1 LLLLNAGIGNDP
13 REDRKFNMIK
23 QSMDY
28 DPNGDYIRLWVTE
41 LKEIPSPQIHAP
53 WLLSFGALSAAK
65 VKLGESYP
73 NPIVVA
79 PEWTRHVKGNRKV
92 CIWFSYEKYR
102 AKMLH
107 HFLYIFL
114 GWQYQLW
121 AVEIRRTTRCRF
133 LFQKVF

>member
-1 LLLLNAGIGNDP
+1 MILFLNPGIGNDP

-28 DPNGDYIRLWVTE
+28 DLNGDFLRLWIPE
-41 LKEIPSPQIHAP
+41 LKDIPSSQIHAP

-79 PEWTRHVKGNRKV
+79 PEWNRHLKGNKKV
-92 CIWFSYEKYR
+92 SISIQLK
-102 AKMLH
+102 
-107 HFLYIFL
+107 I
-114 GWQYQLW
+114 YQ
-121 AVEIRRTTRCRF
+121 ARF
-133 LFQKVF
+133 FIN